1 MRTTLPH
8 DTQPVAGRREARL
21 SLARWL
27 AAFACVGV
35 TVAALMIACTTP
47 PIGYEGSGR
56 MQGLPAIQ
64 VDAGGIS
71 DDAGVDAGM
80 DSGVDSGVDTGT
92 TSSSSS
98 SSTHSSS
105 SESSST
111 ESSSSDG
118 GTDG

>member
-80 DSGVDSGVDTGT
+80 DSGVDTGT